1 MVKIAVLY
9 RTMVSRM
16 RGTATLPRVSR
27 VGKMTITSVVAGA
40 EQQRCARATAARG
53 TPAGGPR
60 TAEDPI
66 RLVDQRRAARRL
78 LTTRLEPRGG
88 LRAAGQEW
96 STLNDLP
103 IKSAGG
109 GGGSLRR
116 GLERIASMALGLHA

>member
-9 RTMVSRM
+9 RTMVSDERD
-16 RGTATLPRVSR
+16 RDVAAGVSR
-27 VGKMTITSVVAGA
+27 WKNDHHVGRSGRGA
-40 EQQRCARATAARG
+40 AAMRSASAARG

-66 RLVDQRRAARRL
+66 PVVDHRRAAAGRAP
-78 LTTRLEPRGG
+78 RLEPRGG
-88 LRAAGQEW
+88 LRAAAQEW